1 MPGSLHNW
9 YSLSWLDM
17 LAERQSVLSGRIE
30 LKRLARLRDMLHAHD
45 GSVTAKLRF
54 GKRDG
59 AWVIVNLECEATLA
73 LLCQRCLEPMLHT
86 VAARV
91 ELGLVESASM
101 ASRLP
106 EDYEPVVL
114 EGDRLMPARLIE
126 DELIVSLPLMPKHAH
141 TSECGSLVR
150 RRDES
155 TGEAWTLD
163 CAPPTSH

>member
-17 LAERQSVLSGRIE
+17 LAERQSVLSGQIE
-30 LKRLARLRDMLHAHD
+30 LKRLARLRDMLHADD

-54 GKRDG
+54 SKRDS
-59 AWVIVNLECEATLA
+59 AWVIVKLECEATLA

-86 VAARV
+86 VAAQV

-141 TSECGSLVR
+141 PSECGSLVR
-150 RRDES
+150 QRNGS
-155 TGEAWTLD
+155 PSEAWTLD